1 MKWSAKPSVTV
12 TSKISFNFN
21 FRLFMKERNVIF
33 KALHYKLFILKA
45 LSKLL
50 PKLTIKTK
58 RLLQLKLLSFV
69 NVND

>member
-1 MKWSAKPSVTV
+1 
-12 TSKISFNFN
+12 
-21 FRLFMKERNVIF
+21 MKERNVIF